1 VTIEFEANKI
11 FDEVI
16 KRCVSQLV
24 SFNNLT
30 SMLGYRN
37 ANILQVVDDIIIN
50 IMLSVDGGGTHPFRS
65 IT

>member
-1 VTIEFEANKI
+1 MTIEFEANKI